1 MNRLMLSLLLLIWS
15 TVHAQR
21 QAYVVNNLAETLSLI
36 DLDDET
42 VENHIVVLG
51 ETPNQVVYQDDYLYV
66 VNSISADVQKID
78 MRTHQPV
85 ADIYLPVGSNP
96 YFIAFG
102 QGLAYVTGWVSGKV
116 YEIDLSSNEV
126 SRELEIAGYPE
137 GIIFCDGRLYVT
149 QTYLDPDDFS
159 YGQGRIA
166 IIDAAAFTLES
177 QVDVGKNPQWI
188 IRAPDGRLHIVC
200 TGNYSDIEGSVYIF
214 DPASEAVIDSILIG
228 GQPANLAISS
238 AGIGY
243 LAAGGWVVH
252 GYIYS
257 YDIQSGDIIHGP
269 SNPIL
274 AGLGVTW
281 VAVDSL
287 GFVYSCDFG
296 DDTVSKLS
304 PSGEMLGSFNLGDG
318 PISITIVD
326 DAVIAT
332 EPDENAVLPDR
343 SGLLGNYPNP
353 FNAGTLIRYELPHA
367 DTAPRMVEIYDI
379 MGRLVKSLRLETAD
393 RISLVYWDGTD
404 DRGGECASGLYFARL
419 MGQRNSD
426 YGVSSAHVVKMTVI
440 R

>member
-1 MNRLMLSLLLLIWS
+1 MNRLMLSLFLLIWS

-21 QAYVVNNLAETLSLI
+21 QAYVVNNLAETLSMI

-51 ETPNQVVYQDDYLYV
+51 ETPNQVVYHDDYLYV

-78 MRTHQPV
+78 RQTHQPV

-102 QGLAYVTGWVSGKV
+102 QDFAYVTGWVSGKV

-126 SRELEIAGYPE
+126 GRELEIGGYPE
-137 GIIFCDGRLYVT
+137 GIIFCDDRLYVT
-149 QTYLDPDDFS
+149 QTYFDPDDFS

-166 IIDAAAFTLES
+166 IIDAAAFTLETRI
-177 QVDVGKNPQWI
+177 DVGKNPQWI
-188 IRAPDGRLHIVC
+188 SRVPDGRLHIVC
-200 TGNYSDIEGSVYIF
+200 TGNYSDIEGSIYIF
-214 DPASEAVIDSILIG
+214 DPVFEAVVDSILIG
-228 GQPANLAISS
+228 GQPASLAMSS

-243 LAAGGWVVH
+243 LAAGGWIDH

-304 PSGEMLGSFNLGDG
+304 PSGGMLGSFNMGDG
-318 PISITIVD
+318 PVSITIVD
-326 DAVIAT
+326 DVIIWT
-332 EPDENAVLPDR
+332 EREENAVLPDR
-343 SGLLGNYPNP
+343 SGLPGNYPNP
-353 FNAGTLIRYELPHA
+353 FNSGTLIRYELRSIDP
-367 DTAPRMVEIYDI
+367 APSTVEIYDT
-379 MGRLVKSLRLETAD
+379 MGRRVKSLRLETAD
-393 RISLVYWDGTD
+393 RKGSVYWDGTD
-404 DRGGECASGLYFARL
+404 DKGGECASGWYFARL
-419 MGQRNSD
+419 ADTHRSGD
-426 YGVSSAHVVKMTVI
+426 EIASAAVVKMMML